1 MSCRFIDFGLF
12 FCVVVSVIGLLLLD
26 PLLRLTYSAGA
37 EDIVVATVNKN
48 IQITKAQLDRVS
60 QEYQKRVRR
69 PFTTKEEEIKLIQN
83 LIRRQLILQQDV
95 IKAFRNDPE
104 IEKNVKLYEDSLV
117 IAKYLEENVGRRMKP
132 TEEDLKVY
140 YEKDRHTFASPA
152 KVEARHILL
161 RTRQNAEE
169 VMQKLRQGD
178 DFLQLVQDYSIDLPL
193 ARTGGQMAKVPIAKG
208 EALPE
213 LDKVLFTLNEGEISD
228 IVETEYGYHIV
239 RVDKIIPP
247 SFKPF
252 KEVKEHIKK
261 TLTARRHNEAY
272 NEMVSKLEKDADI
285 QIFEDRLH
293 KASD

>member
-1 MSCRFIDFGLF
+1 MSYRFIDFPLF
-12 FCVVVSVIGLLLLD
+12 SCMVIFIIGFLLLD
-26 PLLRLTYSAGA
+26 PALRLTYSAGA

-60 QEYQKRVRR
+60 HEYQKRVRR
-69 PFTTKEEEIKLIQN
+69 PFSTKEEKIKLIQN
-83 LIRRQLILQQDV
+83 LIRRQLILQQDAT
-95 IKAFRNDPE
+95 KAFRNDPE
-104 IEKNVKLYEDSLV
+104 IEKKIKLYEDSLV
-117 IAKYLEENVGRRMKP
+117 IEKYLEENVSRRMKS

-140 YEKDRHTFASPA
+140 YQKNRHTFASPA

-178 DFLQLVQDYSIDLPL
+178 DFLQLVKDYSIDLPL
-193 ARTGGQMAKVPIAKG
+193 AHTGGQMAKVPIVKG

-247 SFKPF
+247 SFTPF
-252 KEVKEHIKK
+252 KEIRKQIKK
-261 TLTARRHNEAY
+261 ALIAQRHNEVY
-272 NEMVSKLEKDADI
+272 NEMVKKLEKDADI
-285 QIFEDRLH
+285 KIFEDRLH
-293 KASD
+293 KVSD